1 MEVIVL
7 FLYFSYEEKLPFD
20 FYIKSWYNIFR
31 GEKMSELSRTTV
43 SDLQDQNK
51 LIFRRGDYNILD
63 CGIRTGK
70 TYWAVNNLKQF
81 TRDGQLNRIL
91 FLVDT
96 TALKDSIIQQY
107 DNCAD
112 ADEFWEH
119 PTSWGETINKIG
131 VMCYQGLGMKAIHN
145 KLDFL
150 ENIDVICWDECDSVF
165 DFATQ
170 AFVKA
175 RKTDFA
181 RKTSSNVEV
190 LAIIQS
196 YSTRKEY
203 MSLIILG
210 EWEKLIEEGRIMCIG
225 LSASPERAYAYYKS
239 LVSASYQGKLEVGYR
254 MANDIYFTNII
265 EHVNELQ
272 PELNRGYWC
281 FSPFI
286 EPNQRLVEAAK
297 ARGFNAIELHSPN
310 NTDKPMTAEQMRV
323 YNSIVATGLIPPEYD
338 FVIVNKALARGITI
352 IDQRFNHVIIDSINQ
367 VDRIQ
372 AARQTFQYQR
382 HLKVFAPTIPEEYLN
397 KWITVDECRELAEYM
412 SVPELDKNNK
422 HSTRI
427 MTWNKLKDYLPVIG
441 YTVEGKR
448 KRMNGKPTQCYYISG
463 EWHDVEVVD
472 NDFLQLV
479 NANIKLE
486 E

>member
-1 MEVIVL
+1 MNTI
-7 FLYFSYEEKLPFD
+7 
-20 FYIKSWYNIFR
+20 
-31 GEKMSELSRTTV
+31 TV
-43 SDLQDQNK
+43 SDLQLQNK
-51 LIFRRGDYNILD
+51 LVFRRGDYNILD

-70 TYWAVNNLKQF
+70 TYWAINNLKQF
-81 TRDGQLNRIL
+81 THDGQLNRIL

-96 TALKDSIIQQY
+96 NALKEQIIQQY
-107 DNCAD
+107 NDSCTNAD
-112 ADEFWEH
+112 MFWES
-119 PTSWGETINKIG
+119 PNLWGESVNKIG
-131 VMCYQGLGMKAIHN
+131 VMCYQALGLRAIRDN
-145 KLDFL
+145 LSFL

-181 RKTSSNVEV
+181 RRNVSNMEV
-190 LAIIQS
+190 LSIIQS
-196 YSTRKEY
+196 FSTKKEY
-203 MSLIILG
+203 MPLVVLG
-210 EWEKLIEEGRIMCIG
+210 EWQKLIEEGRIMCIG
-225 LSASPERAYAYYKS
+225 LSASPERAYTYYKS

-254 MANDIYFTNII
+254 IANDIYFTNII
-265 EHVNELQ
+265 QHVNELQ
-272 PELNRGYWC
+272 PELNKGYWC

-286 EPNQRLVEAAK
+286 EPNQKLVEAAR

-310 NTDKPMTAEQMRV
+310 NTEKPMTDEQMRV
-323 YNSIVATGLIPPEYD
+323 YNMVVATGMVPPEYD

-352 IDQRFNHVIIDSINQ
+352 VDQRFNHLIIDSVNQ

-382 HLKVFAPTIPEEYLN
+382 HLKVFAPQIPEEYLN
-397 KWITVDECRELAEYM
+397 TWITVEQCRDLAEYM
-412 SVPELDKNNK
+412 NVPELDKSNKNN
-422 HSTRI
+422 SRT
-427 MTWNKLKDYLPVIG
+427 MTWNRLKEYLPSLG

-463 EWHDVEVVD
+463 EWHDVEIVD
-472 NDFLQLV
+472 NDFMQLV
-479 NANIKLE
+479 EARQKLE